1 MRNVADGIIERA
13 QAWGVERIFGY
24 AGDGVDPL
32 LGALRR
38 REGEIELI
46 TARHEEMAAFMATG
60 HAKYTGE
67 VGVCLA
73 TQGPGG
79 VHLLTGLYD
88 AKLDGK
94 PVVAIVGHVVT
105 TALGSG
111 YQQEVELPTLL
122 KDVCSSYVGELVS
135 PNSSTRWWTMP
146 SAPRSPPLAP
156 PASSSRTTSSRRSCR
171 TSSTPMASCP
181 APRSPP
187 CPGSSLARTI
197 WDRAAEVLNAGQR
210 IALLVG

>member
-1 MRNVADGIIERA
+1 MRNGAGGIIERA

-38 REGEIELI
+38 REDEIELV
-46 TARHEEMAAFMATG
+46 TARHEEMASFMATG

-67 VGVCLA
+67 VGVCPA
-73 TQGPGG
+73 TQGPGA
-79 VHLLTGLYD
+79 VHLLTGMDD

-111 YQQEVELPTLL
+111 YQQEVQLPTLY

-135 PNSSTRWWTMP
+135 LQQLDQVVDDAFRTALAISSPTCIIVPHDIQQAEMP
-146 SAPRSPPLAP
+146 EIEHADG
-156 PASSSRTTSSRRSCR
+156 RRH
-171 TSSTPMASCP
+171 
-181 APRSPP
+181 
-187 CPGSSLARTI
+187 PG
-197 WDRAAEVLNAGQR
+197 RALVPGQWAEGFPH
-210 IALLVG
+210 GPS